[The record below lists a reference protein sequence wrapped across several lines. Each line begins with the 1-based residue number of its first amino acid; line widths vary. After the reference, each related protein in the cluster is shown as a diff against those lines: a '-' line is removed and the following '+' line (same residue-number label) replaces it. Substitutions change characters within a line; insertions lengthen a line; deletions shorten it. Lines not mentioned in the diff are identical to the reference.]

1 MKQINWK
8 ECKGKWKHLK
18 NINFSILSRKPIVNI
33 LISMGYPDLKG
44 VKGDSGKPIA
54 RLTSLGWTCIGNIK
68 NSYECT
74 EYER

>member
-1 MKQINWK
+1 
-8 ECKGKWKHLK
+8 
-18 NINFSILSRKPIVNI
+18 
-33 LISMGYPDLKG
+33 MGYPDLKC

-74 EYER
+74 EYERWYSANKKRILSKSRQAIERNLGDREFGDQWAK